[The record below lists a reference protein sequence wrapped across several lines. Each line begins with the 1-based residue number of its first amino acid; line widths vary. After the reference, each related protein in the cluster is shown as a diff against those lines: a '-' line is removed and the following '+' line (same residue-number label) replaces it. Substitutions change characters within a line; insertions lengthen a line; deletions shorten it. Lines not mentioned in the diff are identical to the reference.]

1 MVNQHIELLRS
12 RVDLLESQLYE
23 LKKQLSEAE
32 RDAERL
38 ANESCAVP
46 TVPSAEPV
54 QGVKAATTGNTP
66 KWPLDAD
73 DYVRYGRQM
82 IMPEI
87 GLQGGNYAAYA
98 DAMKALN
105 ANI

>member
-1 MVNQHIELLRS
+1 MLNQNIDLLRS
-12 RVDLLESQLYE
+12 RVNFLESQLRE
-23 LKKQLSEAE
+23 LKQQLLEAE
-32 RDAERL
+32 RAAERL
-38 ANESCAVP
+38 AHRSCAVP
-46 TVPSAEPV
+46 PIEPV
-54 QGVKAATTGNTP
+54 QRVNAATTGHAR

-73 DYVRYGRQM
+73 EYVRYGRQM

-98 DAMKALN
+98 GAKKVLK